1 MAPASTLPIRSKELS
16 LRRIHNATAINPLLC
31 AARSKRRCGSALAK
45 VTVNVWSLQ
54 PYHLIRQA
62 AVLTDPLADIRRVGA
77 PQLLRVERGSGPVE
91 TKIRIG
97 HHADVSARNVG
108 SSALCLMMS
117 RLIRRRRSLPTL
129 EYPASNL
136 RSLRDCQNHVRQ
148 SSHSDRELVPFGN
161 SKYVHKI
168 RQARLPRF
176 YMDLQKLSSNDERRP
191 SLKNDNS

>member
-1 MAPASTLPIRSKELS
+1 VAPASTLPIRSKELS
-16 LRRIHNATAINPLLC
+16 LRRIHKATAINPVLC

-97 HHADVSARNVG
+97 HHADASARNVAHEQG
-108 SSALCLMMS
+108 ACGYARAHDPNLYSLCCK
-117 RLIRRRRSLPTL
+117 RAPLILISTNK
-129 EYPASNL
+129 ATV
-136 RSLRDCQNHVRQ
+136 QV
-148 SSHSDRELVPFGN
+148 
-161 SKYVHKI
+161 
-168 RQARLPRF
+168 
-176 YMDLQKLSSNDERRP
+176 
-191 SLKNDNS
+191 